1 MADPRMQ
8 KLADILVNY
17 STKVK
22 PGDWVMVWPNTVA
35 LPLAR
40 EVYRC
45 VLWAGGHPAL
55 RLDDD
60 DLNEVFM
67 AEASDEQLQWVS
79 PVTSVSVSQVNVMIR
94 LNAAHNTRVLMGV
107 DPAKSRTRQVA
118 RREIMEIYHKRAAT
132 KDLRWVTTQYP
143 CHAHAQEADMSLHE
157 YEDFIYHA
165 TFADQPDPVERWQA
179 VHDRQQHW
187 VDWLKGKR
195 EVRVQGPNVDLTLSI
210 AERSFIN
217 SDGENNMPSGEIYTS
232 PVEDSAAGWI
242 RFTYPAVRLGRA
254 VEDVSL
260 EFKAGKVV
268 AARAEKN
275 AEYLNTMLDSDE
287 VPASS
292 VSLPS
297 AQTTPSSASPRTC
310 CSMRKSAGPS
320 TLPWAAVFQKPVGS
334 TSRPSTGIWYVIC
347 AQTAR
352 STSTASSSI
361 KMVSSRS
368 R

>member
-22 PGDWVMVWPNTVA
+22 PGDWVMVWSNTVA

-45 VLWAGGHPAL
+45 VLRAGGHPTL

-67 AEASDEQLQWVS
+67 AEASEEQLQWMS
-79 PVTSVSVSQVNVMIR
+79 PVTSVSVSQVNAMIR
-94 LNAAHNTRVLMGV
+94 LNAAHNTRVLMGI
-107 DPAKSRTRQVA
+107 DPTRSRTYQAA
-118 RREIMEIYHKRAAT
+118 RRELMEIYLERAAK
-132 KDLRWVTTQYP
+132 KDLRWVTTQFP
-143 CHAHAQEADMSLHE
+143 CQAHAQEADMSLHE
-157 YEDFIYHA
+157 YEDFIYQA
-165 TFADQPDPVERWQA
+165 TFADQPDPVARWLA
-179 VHDRQQHW
+179 VHDKQQHW

-195 EVRVQGPNVDLTLSI
+195 EVRVQGPNVGLTLSI

-242 RFTYPAVRLGRA
+242 RFSYPAVRQGRA

-268 AARAEKN
+268 VADAEKN
-275 AEYLNTMLDSDE
+275 AEYLNTMLDIDE
-287 VPASS
+287 GARFLGEFAIGTNYAIQRFTKNMLFDEKIGGTIHLALGSGFPE
-292 VSLPS
+292 
-297 AQTTPSSASPRTC
+297 
-310 CSMRKSAGPS
+310 AGGVNKS
-320 TLPWAAVFQKPVGS
+320 TLHWDMVCDMRTDSTIHVDGELFYKDGQFQV
-334 TSRPSTGIWYVIC
+334 
-347 AQTAR
+347 
-352 STSTASSSI
+352 
-361 KMVSSRS
+361 
-368 R
+368 

>member
-45 VLWAGGHPAL
+45 VLHAGGNPSL

-107 DPAKSRTRQVA
+107 DPAKSRTHQAA
-118 RREIMEIYHKRAAT
+118 RREIMEIYHKRAAS

-165 TFADQPDPVERWQA
+165 TFADQSDPVARWQA
-179 VHDRQQHW
+179 VHDQQRHW

-242 RFTYPAVRLGRA
+242 RFTYPAVRQGRA

-268 AARAEKN
+268 AADAEKN

-287 VPASS
+287 GARFLGEFAIGTNYAIQRFTKNMLFDEKIGGTIHLALGSGFPE
-292 VSLPS
+292 
-297 AQTTPSSASPRTC
+297 
-310 CSMRKSAGPS
+310 AGGINKS
-320 TLPWAAVFQKPVGS
+320 TLHWDMVCDMRTDSTIHVDGELFYKDGQFQV
-334 TSRPSTGIWYVIC
+334 
-347 AQTAR
+347 
-352 STSTASSSI
+352 
-361 KMVSSRS
+361 
-368 R
+368 

>member
-8 KLADILVNY
+8 SLADILVNY

-287 VPASS
+287 GARFLGEFAIGTNYAIQRFTKNMLFDEKIGGTIHLALGSGFPE
-292 VSLPS
+292 
-297 AQTTPSSASPRTC
+297 
-310 CSMRKSAGPS
+310 AGGVNKS
-320 TLPWAAVFQKPVGS
+320 TLHWDMVCDMRTDSTIHVDGELFYKDGQFQV
-334 TSRPSTGIWYVIC
+334 
-347 AQTAR
+347 
-352 STSTASSSI
+352 
-361 KMVSSRS
+361 
-368 R
+368 